1 MNDLGN
7 KMAKG
12 AAWMVGF
19 KIAERG
25 IGLISTVILARLLV
39 PADFGLVAMAM
50 AIIAVLELLSA
61 FSFDVSL
68 IQNQQ
73 TERRHYDTAWT
84 FNVILA
90 GAGALV
96 LILLASPAAR
106 FYTEDRLE
114 PVMYVL
120 ALGML
125 VHGFE
130 NIGTVAFRK
139 ELQFNKEFKFLI
151 AKKLVAFCVTLVL
164 AFTLKNYWALVGG
177 MLCSKFAG
185 VALSYAIQPY
195 KPRFSLKAA
204 PELFHFS
211 KWLLI
216 NNMVLFLYHRSSDF
230 IIGRLSGTHA
240 LGIFTI
246 AREISCLPTTE
257 LVAPINRAVFP
268 GYAKMAAD
276 RRVLQK
282 GFLDVISIIALI
294 GVPTGAGIGICAGPL
309 VRVFLGERW
318 LDAVP
323 LIQVLAAYGV
333 VTALQTNMGSIL
345 LALGRPRVLT
355 ILAGVHVLTLVPAL
369 LWLTSE
375 KGVIG
380 AAWASLGTALFLA
393 PLNYFLVLKLL
404 GMGPMPW
411 LERIWRPVLATVI
424 MIGAVSAASLYLNG
438 LTDIVQ
444 LATAVITGA
453 VTYCT
458 VIFSLW
464 SLLSRPSGAERLIWD
479 KLTLKM
485 STKMTS

>member
-7 KMAKG
+7 KMAQG

-73 TERRHYDTAWT
+73 AERRHYDTAWT
-84 FNVILA
+84 FNMIL
-90 GAGALV
+90 GIAGAL
-96 LILLASPAAR
+96 LLLALASPAAR
-106 FYTEDRLE
+106 FYSEERLE

-125 VHGFE
+125 AHGFE

-139 ELQFNKEFKFLI
+139 ELQFHKEFKFLI
-151 AKKLVAFCVTLVL
+151 AKKLIAFCVTLIL
-164 AFTLKNYWALVGG
+164 AFTLKSYWALVGG
-177 MLCSKFAG
+177 TLCSKFAG

-195 KPRFSLKAA
+195 RPRLSLRAA
-204 PELFHFS
+204 HELFHFS

-216 NNMVLFLYHRSSDF
+216 NNIILFLYHHSSDF

-246 AREISCLPTTE
+246 AREISCLPTTQ

-276 RRVLQK
+276 PCVLQK

-294 GVPTGAGIGICAGPL
+294 SVPVGAGIGICAEPL
-309 VRVFLGERW
+309 VRVFLGEKW

-333 VTALQTNMGSIL
+333 VTALQTNMGSVL

-355 ILAGVHVLTLVPAL
+355 ILAGVHVLALVPVL

-375 KGVIG
+375 KGILG
-380 AAWASLGTALFLA
+380 AAWAALVTVLLLA
-393 PLNYFLVLKLL
+393 PLNFLVVLRLL
-404 GMGPMPW
+404 GTGVIAL
-411 LERIWRPVLATVI
+411 LERIWRPLFATAI
-424 MIGAVSAASLYLNG
+424 MIGGVSAVLIYLAG
-438 LTDIVQ
+438 VAHIVE
-444 LATAVITGA
+444 LAAVVITGA
-453 VTYCT
+453 MIYCT
-458 VIFSLW
+458 VVFSLW
-464 SLLSRPSGAERLIWD
+464 SFLSRPSGAERLIWD
-479 KLTLKM
+479 KLTLKVDAK
-485 STKMTS
+485 SAS